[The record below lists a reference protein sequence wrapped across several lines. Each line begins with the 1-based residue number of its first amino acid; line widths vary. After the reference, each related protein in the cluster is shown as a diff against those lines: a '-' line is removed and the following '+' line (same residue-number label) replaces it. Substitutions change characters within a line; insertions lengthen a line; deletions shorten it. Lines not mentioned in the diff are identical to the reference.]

1 MSIDK
6 LAIWT
11 VYENPS
17 DYPDMYVARLWEI
30 GGRSAIAATGQLM
43 VEKRLFKL
51 RQRLRKLGLFC
62 MPRQDDDDP
71 VIVETWM

>member
-1 MSIDK
+1 MKMTEK

-17 DYPDMYVARLWEI
+17 DYPGKFIARKI
-30 GGRSAIAATGQLM
+30 IVGADPHSNTTM
-43 VEKRLFKL
+43 VDGDSLSEVREKIPGVLF
-51 RQRLRKLGLFC
+51 RMERH
-62 MPRQDDDDP
+62 PDDDP